1 MRSKTMQRRQLIG
14 AAATAGS
21 VTIAPALLTGCAA
34 APKSEPAATVATLP
48 EGASAHVTAV
58 APTGAY
64 RGCVLDGTGVR
75 RWLGIPFIKNPYEP
89 VRRYLKP
96 EPYGAHE
103 GVMDCLKHGS
113 IPLQPNPDKN
123 VEKKMVG
130 GDGPL
135 CLNIWAPKA
144 GENLPVMVWVPGGGS
159 ISCAQNDERFD
170 GTNFA
175 RDGVVLVTLAY
186 RVNVDGFLKLRGGDS
201 GNGNR
206 DILEGLRWVKANIA
220 AFGGDPDKITAFGQS
235 AGGTHLVDVIASPYT
250 KGLLAGAVI
259 QSPSAVAQWR
269 DAAQAEEAAK
279 LVCDAIGCEPTRE
292 AMLKIPNERLAA
304 FGSLAGRLA
313 KNAAWARSTNGNIA
327 LFKAYVGDDFM
338 PVRPVDAIAAG
349 ACEGLA
355 VITGS
360 TRSEWRHYIVPNGL
374 IAKVNEATV
383 KALCVNAGLS
393 ADLPE
398 AYRRA
403 GRGSTPGDVFA
414 QIQSDIIFRMPC
426 VRLMESL
433 RRGGATVWAY
443 SFDWESP
450 VEGKSGVPIG
460 AAHSNDVPFVFD
472 NLDAPRSLK
481 SNGADAPR
489 SLAYAMHSSW
499 VEFAKTQKAHWP
511 EFEFRTRR
519 ALSFTRTP
527 SLVSDPWAFERLA
540 NPAR

>member
-220 AFGGDPDKITAFGQS
+220 AFGS
-235 AGGTHLVDVIASPYT
+235 R
-250 KGLLAGAVI
+250 
-259 QSPSAVAQWR
+259 PSA
-269 DAAQAEEAAK
+269 
-279 LVCDAIGCEPTRE
+279 
-292 AMLKIPNERLAA
+292 
-304 FGSLAGRLA
+304 S
-313 KNAAWARSTNGNIA
+313 
-327 LFKAYVGDDFM
+327 
-338 PVRPVDAIAAG
+338 
-349 ACEGLA
+349 
-355 VITGS
+355 
-360 TRSEWRHYIVPNGL
+360 
-374 IAKVNEATV
+374 
-383 KALCVNAGLS
+383 
-393 ADLPE
+393 
-398 AYRRA
+398 RRA
-403 GRGSTPGDVFA
+403 APTSST
-414 QIQSDIIFRMPC
+414 
-426 VRLMESL
+426 
-433 RRGGATVWAY
+433 
-443 SFDWESP
+443 
-450 VEGKSGVPIG
+450 
-460 AAHSNDVPFVFD
+460 
-472 NLDAPRSLK
+472 
-481 SNGADAPR
+481 
-489 SLAYAMHSSW
+489 
-499 VEFAKTQKAHWP
+499 
-511 EFEFRTRR
+511 
-519 ALSFTRTP
+519 
-527 SLVSDPWAFERLA
+527 
-540 NPAR
+540 

>member
-1 MRSKTMQRRQLIG
+1 M
-14 AAATAGS
+14 
-21 VTIAPALLTGCAA
+21 
-34 APKSEPAATVATLP
+34 
-48 EGASAHVTAV
+48 
-58 APTGAY
+58 
-64 RGCVLDGTGVR
+64 
-75 RWLGIPFIKNPYEP
+75 
-89 VRRYLKP
+89 
-96 EPYGAHE
+96 
-103 GVMDCLKHGS
+103 
-113 IPLQPNPDKN
+113 
-123 VEKKMVG
+123 
-130 GDGPL
+130 
-135 CLNIWAPKA
+135 
-144 GENLPVMVWVPGGGS
+144 
-159 ISCAQNDERFD
+159 
-170 GTNFA
+170 
-175 RDGVVLVTLAY
+175 
-186 RVNVDGFLKLRGGDS
+186 
-201 GNGNR
+201 
-206 DILEGLRWVKANIA
+206 
-220 AFGGDPDKITAFGQS
+220 
-235 AGGTHLVDVIASPYT
+235 IASPYT

-269 DAAQAEEAAK
+269 DAAQADEAAK

-292 AMLKIPNERLAA
+292 SMLKMPNE
-304 FGSLAGRLA
+304 SLAGRLA

-360 TRSEWRHYIVPNGL
+360 PRSEWRHYIVPNGF
-374 IAKVNEATV
+374 IAKVDEATV

-450 VEGKSGVPIG
+450 VEGKSGAPIG

-540 NPAR
+540 NPAGLI

>member
-1 MRSKTMQRRQLIG
+1 MCIRDR
-14 AAATAGS
+14 
-21 VTIAPALLTGCAA
+21 
-34 APKSEPAATVATLP
+34 
-48 EGASAHVTAV
+48 
-58 APTGAY
+58 
-64 RGCVLDGTGVR
+64 
-75 RWLGIPFIKNPYEP
+75 
-89 VRRYLKP
+89 
-96 EPYGAHE
+96 
-103 GVMDCLKHGS
+103 
-113 IPLQPNPDKN
+113 N

-170 GTNFA
+170 GTTFA

-292 AMLKIPNERLAA
+292 AMLKIPNESLAA

>member
-235 AGGTHLVDVIASPYT
+235 AGGTHPPRRRY
-250 KGLLAGAVI
+250 
-259 QSPSAVAQWR
+259 
-269 DAAQAEEAAK
+269 
-279 LVCDAIGCEPTRE
+279 
-292 AMLKIPNERLAA
+292 RLSVHE
-304 FGSLAGRLA
+304 GTAGRC
-313 KNAAWARSTNGNIA
+313 RHPE
-327 LFKAYVGDDFM
+327 
-338 PVRPVDAIAAG
+338 PVSRRTVAGCRP
-349 ACEGLA
+349 
-355 VITGS
+355 
-360 TRSEWRHYIVPNGL
+360 
-374 IAKVNEATV
+374 
-383 KALCVNAGLS
+383 
-393 ADLPE
+393 
-398 AYRRA
+398 
-403 GRGSTPGDVFA
+403 GRGSRKA
-414 QIQSDIIFRMPC
+414 R
-426 VRLMESL
+426 L
-433 RRGGATVWAY
+433 RRHRLRT
-443 SFDWESP
+443 
-450 VEGKSGVPIG
+450 
-460 AAHSNDVPFVFD
+460 H
-472 NLDAPRSLK
+472 PRSH
-481 SNGADAPR
+481 AED
-489 SLAYAMHSSW
+489 
-499 VEFAKTQKAHWP
+499 TQ
-511 EFEFRTRR
+511 
-519 ALSFTRTP
+519 
-527 SLVSDPWAFERLA
+527 
-540 NPAR
+540 

>member
-279 LVCDAIGCEPTRE
+279 LVCDAI
-292 AMLKIPNERLAA
+292 
-304 FGSLAGRLA
+304 
-313 KNAAWARSTNGNIA
+313 
-327 LFKAYVGDDFM
+327 
-338 PVRPVDAIAAG
+338 AAG

-374 IAKVNEATV
+374 IAKVNEAAV

>member
-292 AMLKIPNERLAA
+292 AMLKIPNESLAA

-383 KALCVNAGLS
+383 KGS
-393 ADLPE
+393 A
-398 AYRRA
+398 
-403 GRGSTPGDVFA
+403 STPGFPPICPKPTAVQA
-414 QIQSDIIFRMPC
+414 GARRRATYSPRSRATSSSACRACGSWNPC
-426 VRLMESL
+426 
-433 RRGGATVWAY
+433 A
-443 SFDWESP
+443 
-450 VEGKSGVPIG
+450 G
-460 AAHSNDVPFVFD
+460 AARRSGPTALTGRVP
-472 NLDAPRSLK
+472 SK
-481 SNGADAPR
+481 
-489 SLAYAMHSSW
+489 
-499 VEFAKTQKAHWP
+499 E
-511 EFEFRTRR
+511 R
-519 ALSFTRTP
+519 AAFPSEPPTRTTFRSSSTTSMRPAP
-527 SLVSDPWAFERLA
+527 SSRTVPTLRGPSPTPCIPRGLSSRRRRRLTGPNSNSA
-540 NPAR
+540 PAGPSPSRGPRPS

>member
-292 AMLKIPNERLAA
+292 AMLKIPNESLAA

-313 KNAAWARSTNGNIA
+313 KTAAWARSTNGNIA

-338 PVRPVDAIAAG
+338 PVRPVDAIAARRVRGSRRDHRFHPFRVETLHRSQRPHRQGERSCGEG
-349 ACEGLA
+349 AL
-355 VITGS
+355 
-360 TRSEWRHYIVPNGL
+360 RQ
-374 IAKVNEATV
+374 
-383 KALCVNAGLS
+383 
-393 ADLPE
+393 
-398 AYRRA
+398 RRA
-403 GRGSTPGDVFA
+403 FRRSARSLPPCRQGLDAGRRIRPDPERHHLPHA
-414 QIQSDIIFRMPC
+414 
-426 VRLMESL
+426 VR
-433 RRGGATVWAY
+433 
-443 SFDWESP
+443 
-450 VEGKSGVPIG
+450 
-460 AAHSNDVPFVFD
+460 AAHGIP
-472 NLDAPRSLK
+472 AQ
-481 SNGADAPR
+481 G
-489 SLAYAMHSSW
+489 
-499 VEFAKTQKAHWP
+499 
-511 EFEFRTRR
+511 RR
-519 ALSFTRTP
+519 DGLG
-527 SLVSDPWAFERLA
+527 LQL
-540 NPAR
+540 

>member
-14 AAATAGS
+14 AAAAAGS
-21 VTIAPALLTGCAA
+21 VTIAPVLLTGCAA
-34 APKSEPAATVATLP
+34 APKSEPAATVAALP

-64 RGCVLDGTGVR
+64 RGCVLEGTGVR

-103 GVMDCLKHGS
+103 GVMNCLKHGS

-123 VEKKMVG
+123 AEKKMVG

-135 CLNIWAPKA
+135 CLNI
-144 GENLPVMVWVPGGGS
+144 
-159 ISCAQNDERFD
+159 D

-186 RVNVDGFLKLRGGDS
+186 RVNVDGFLKLRGADS

-269 DAAQAEEAAK
+269 DTAQAEEAAK

-292 AMLKIPNERLAA
+292 SMLQMPNESLAA
-304 FGSLAGRLA
+304 FGPLAGRLA

-360 TRSEWRHYIVPNGL
+360 TRSEWRHYIVPNGF
-374 IAKVNEATV
+374 IAKVDEATV

-403 GRGSTPGDVFA
+403 DRGSTPGDVFA

-450 VEGKSGVPIG
+450 VEGKSGAPIG

-481 SNGADAPR
+481 SNGPDAPR

>member
-1 MRSKTMQRRQLIG
+1 M
-14 AAATAGS
+14 
-21 VTIAPALLTGCAA
+21 
-34 APKSEPAATVATLP
+34 
-48 EGASAHVTAV
+48 
-58 APTGAY
+58 
-64 RGCVLDGTGVR
+64 
-75 RWLGIPFIKNPYEP
+75 
-89 VRRYLKP
+89 
-96 EPYGAHE
+96 
-103 GVMDCLKHGS
+103 
-113 IPLQPNPDKN
+113 
-123 VEKKMVG
+123 
-130 GDGPL
+130 
-135 CLNIWAPKA
+135 
-144 GENLPVMVWVPGGGS
+144 
-159 ISCAQNDERFD
+159 
-170 GTNFA
+170 
-175 RDGVVLVTLAY
+175 LVTLAY

-292 AMLKIPNERLAA
+292 AMLKIPNESLAA

-355 VITGS
+355 VISGS

-374 IAKVNEATV
+374 IAKVNEAAV

-403 GRGSTPGDVFA
+403 GRGSTPGDIFA

>member
-206 DILEGLRWVKANIA
+206 DILGGLRWVKANIA

-292 AMLKIPNERLAA
+292 AMLKIPNESLAA

-327 LFKAYVGDDFM
+327 LF
-338 PVRPVDAIAAG
+338 
-349 ACEGLA
+349 
-355 VITGS
+355 
-360 TRSEWRHYIVPNGL
+360 
-374 IAKVNEATV
+374 
-383 KALCVNAGLS
+383 
-393 ADLPE
+393 
-398 AYRRA
+398 
-403 GRGSTPGDVFA
+403 
-414 QIQSDIIFRMPC
+414 
-426 VRLMESL
+426 
-433 RRGGATVWAY
+433 
-443 SFDWESP
+443 
-450 VEGKSGVPIG
+450 
-460 AAHSNDVPFVFD
+460 
-472 NLDAPRSLK
+472 
-481 SNGADAPR
+481 
-489 SLAYAMHSSW
+489 
-499 VEFAKTQKAHWP
+499 
-511 EFEFRTRR
+511 
-519 ALSFTRTP
+519 
-527 SLVSDPWAFERLA
+527 
-540 NPAR
+540 